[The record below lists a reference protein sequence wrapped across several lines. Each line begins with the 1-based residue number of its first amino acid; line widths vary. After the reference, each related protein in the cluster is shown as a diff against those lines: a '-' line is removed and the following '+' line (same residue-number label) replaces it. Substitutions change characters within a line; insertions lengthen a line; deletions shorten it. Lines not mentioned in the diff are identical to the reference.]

1 MMVYLLA
8 ALHRLQRVSSAFYFS
23 VDFMTGLNLKL
34 MELGGK
40 KYNKKPP
47 LNKLHVCFKLGK
59 SKDR

>member
-1 MMVYLLA
+1 
-8 ALHRLQRVSSAFYFS
+8 
-23 VDFMTGLNLKL
+23 MTGLNLKL